1 VGGAKMKYRV
11 IKDQGDLIIVTED
24 GGVAYYSKETLST
37 ELFQGNLNDVSPESD
52 LWDELSDGNVYIQ
65 DWEDGTDEQKIV
77 QDALNWLVA
86 PAPDNWQ
93 HDEALF
99 SERFD
104 D

>member
-1 VGGAKMKYRV
+1 VAEKMKYRV
-11 IKDQGDLIIVTED
+11 IKNQGDLTIVIENGNMLQIPQYWVEYGTTE
-24 GGVAYYSKETLST
+24 KE
-37 ELFQGNLNDVSPESD
+37 
-52 LWDELSDGNVYIQ
+52 
-65 DWEDGTDEQKIV
+65 IV

-86 PAPDNWQ
+86 PAPDNWE